1 MENLKKYVRS
11 HTNHVFLLMVTA
23 ILCVTSGIVFH
34 HWPEYVVVGNMLI
47 GLVFLF
53 WIWQALYRGGD
64 YRKDFLLKMVCT
76 AAMLIASNRLFTM
89 EAWIASFPFM
99 KGVEPTLLFFVG
111 LLGVLLAMGLYK
123 LLPHYKQKIG
133 AGKKPSAGENGR
145 QEDGAPHG
153 TATDAAQ
160 VTGGSGEPSRRRF
173 GPYLFCGIGVLLLM
187 AVIVIVFVLS
197 KNGISAWLFS
207 RDSLKNIVY
216 AIVELVLIAGA
227 AVVIL
232 SAIISAIIYLGNT
245 LRNWVDRKTLQ
256 KDDYRVI
263 SMSIAG
269 IILVLA
275 VVFLPEITIETFRSE
290 MISGKWLAGAAY
302 LLAFAVLFGFLT
314 VAIYI
319 LIILISDMQVQ
330 DIKKKLQ
337 EGKLGKYIGQVS
349 EIIRDFFDVILG
361 TIGGAL
367 KFALFVPGFL
377 KYMQKMIEG
386 DDQDESKNGEE

>member
-11 HTNHVFLLMVTA
+11 HVNHIYLFMVTA
-23 ILCVTSGIVFH
+23 ILCVMSGIVFH
-34 HWPEYVVVGNMLI
+34 HWPEYVVVGNMLVALI
-47 GLVFLF
+47 FLF

-64 YRKDFLLKMVCT
+64 YRKDFLLKTVCT
-76 AAMLIASNRLFTM
+76 VAMLIAINRLFTM
-89 EAWIASFPFM
+89 EAWIAYFPFM
-99 KGVEPTLLFFVG
+99 KRVEPTLLFFAG

-133 AGKKPSAGENGR
+133 AVKKPSVRENGR
-145 QEDGAPHG
+145 QEAGASHA
-153 TATDAAQ
+153 TATDAAH
-160 VTGGSGEPSRRRF
+160 VTGGDREPSHRRF
-173 GPYLFCGIGVLLLM
+173 GPYLLCGIGVLLLM
-187 AVIVIVFVLS
+187 AVIVIVFALS

-216 AIVELVLIAGA
+216 AIAELVLIAGA

-232 SAIISAIIYLGNT
+232 SAIISMAIYLGNT
-245 LRNWVDRKTLQ
+245 LRNWADRKTLQ

-319 LIILISDMQVQ
+319 LIILMSDMQVQ
-330 DIKKKLQ
+330 DIKKKLR
-337 EGKLGKYIGQVS
+337 EGKLGEYIGQVS
-349 EIIRDFFDVILG
+349 EIIQDFFDVILG

-377 KYMQKMIEG
+377 KYMQKMIGEDDYGESSEG
-386 DDQDESKNGEE
+386 EN

>member
-11 HTNHVFLLMVTA
+11 HVNHIFLFMVTA
-23 ILCVTSGIVFH
+23 ILCVMSGIVFH
-34 HWPEYVVVGNMLI
+34 HWPEYVVVGNMLVALI
-47 GLVFLF
+47 FLF

-64 YRKDFLLKMVCT
+64 YRKDFLLKTVCT
-76 AAMLIASNRLFTM
+76 VAMLIAINRLFTM
-89 EAWIASFPFM
+89 EAWIAYFPFM
-99 KGVEPTLLFFVG
+99 KRVEPTLLFFVG

-133 AGKKPSAGENGR
+133 AIKKPSAGENGR
-145 QEDGAPHG
+145 QEDGAPHT
-153 TATDAAQ
+153 TATDAAH
-160 VTGGSGEPSRRRF
+160 VTGGGREPSRRRF

-187 AVIVIVFVLS
+187 AVIVIVFALS

-216 AIVELVLIAGA
+216 AIAELALIAGV

-232 SAIISAIIYLGNT
+232 SAIISAVIYLGNT
-245 LRNWVDRKTLQ
+245 LRNWADRKTLQ

-263 SMSIAG
+263 SVSIAG
-269 IILVLA
+269 IILVIAL
-275 VVFLPEITIETFRSE
+275 VFFPETTIAAFQSE
-290 MISGKWLAGAAY
+290 MVSGKWLAGPAY

-319 LIILISDMQVQ
+319 LITLMSDAQVHRIKERLRGEKFREYIDKVA
-330 DIKKKLQ
+330 DIIK
-337 EGKLGKYIGQVS
+337 
-349 EIIRDFFDVILG
+349 DFFDIILG

-386 DDQDESKNGEE
+386 DDCGESDEREN

>member
-34 HWPEYVVVGNMLI
+34 RWPEYVVVGNMLV
-47 GLVFLF
+47 GLIFLF

-76 AAMLIASNRLFTM
+76 AAMLIAINRLFTM
-89 EAWIASFPFM
+89 EAWIAYFPFM

-133 AGKKPSAGENGR
+133 AGKKPSARENGR

-160 VTGGSGEPSRRRF
+160 VTGGSGEPSHRRF
-173 GPYLFCGIGVLLLM
+173 GPYLLCGIGVLLLM
-187 AVIVIVFVLS
+187 AVIVTFALS
-197 KNGISAWLFS
+197 KNDISAWLFS

-232 SAIISAIIYLGNT
+232 FATVNVLIYLGNT
-245 LRNWVDRKTLQ
+245 LKNWADRKTLQ

-269 IILVLA
+269 IILLLA
-275 VVFLPEITIETFRSE
+275 IVFLPEITIETFRSK

-302 LLAFAVLFGFLT
+302 LLAVAVLFGFLT

-319 LIILISDMQVQ
+319 LIIVISDLQAQEV
-330 DIKKKLQ
+330 KKKLR
-337 EGKLGKYIGQVS
+337 EGKLREYIEQVS

-361 TIGGAL
+361 TIGGTL
-367 KFALFVPGFL
+367 KFVLFVPGFL

-386 DDQDESKNGEE
+386 NDQDESKNGEE